1 MVKKSFISQI
11 IESIKNFDSYKKIC
25 NDNLSKGFKYFFLL
39 MLIYAVVMTIGT
51 TYQVCDSIKQ
61 AQNFIQTELS
71 DLHYDNGIL
80 SVNNNEYSSF
90 YNNYIII
97 DTSEDAN
104 IGSYDGNLVFG
115 KSGFKINAEGNY
127 LEFNYSNFINKK
139 IEKSDIVES
148 LDVKKYVAIIIM
160 ISLIVS
166 YIATCISTLLD
177 ILVIALIG
185 LIISN
190 ITGNNKIKFKNA
202 FNISIHAITLPVI
215 LGMIY
220 FLINTFTGF
229 YIKYFSIMYTIIANI
244 YMITA
249 VLLINADKAGTSN

>member
-11 IESIKNFDSYKKIC
+11 IESIRNFDSYKKIS
-25 NDNLSKGFKYFFLL
+25 NDNLSKSFKYLLLL
-39 MLIYAVVMTIGT
+39 MLIYAIIMTIGT
-51 TYQVCDSIKQ
+51 TYQVCSSIEQ
-61 AQNFIQTELS
+61 AQNFIQTELT
-71 DLHYDNGIL
+71 DLYYDNGKL

-90 YNNYIII
+90 YDNYIII
-97 DTSEDAN
+97 DTSEEAN
-104 IGSYDGNLVFG
+104 IKNYDGNFVFG
-115 KSGFKINAEGNY
+115 KSGFRIKAEGNY

-139 IEKSDIVES
+139 IEKNDIVGA
-148 LDVKKYVAIIIM
+148 LDAKKYVVIIIVV
-160 ISLIVS
+160 SLIAS
-166 YIATCISTLLD
+166 YIATCVATLLD

-185 LIISN
+185 LIISS

-202 FNISIHAITLPVI
+202 FNISTHAITLPVA

-229 YIKYFSIMYTIIANI
+229 YIRYFSTMYTIIANI

-249 VLLINADKAGTSN
+249 ILLINADKAGSGN